1 MSEGKFSQ
9 PRPHRDE
16 ERQIEESFRQ
26 LTEDKHRRNRN
37 GYTVEDDISRTV
49 QEISDQEVSWPTETI
64 RSFEKSVKL
73 DETVQVKPIP
83 EEFRQTACRQP
94 SAAPQPPAA
103 PRPAY
108 RPHADEFDVLFQ
120 EPVEE
125 PIPDYSKEPYP
136 EEEPDFI
143 DKLLNLGETFKKH
156 QTPIILGL
164 CGAALLLIVVF
175 VSIFFS
181 GNKAPEYE
189 GIYPNVY
196 IADIAIG
203 GMSKSEAIATLKA
216 ATDNTYSNLDMV
228 IDLSGTEIRLS
239 PKDTRASLDV
249 AAAVDAAYEY
259 GRTGSKAQQEQAY
272 QTALTENHIIAAL
285 PYLQLDTDYIRSALN
300 AYAEDT
306 GSTLTQTTYG
316 LEGNEPNLSANGFN
330 QNAPTQNLVIIMGTP
345 GIGFDVNDV
354 YEKVLDAYSLHQFLV
369 KVENVQ
375 SVTEPDPIDLN
386 QIYEEFYIEPVDASI
401 NLQTFETQAGSYGY
415 GFDIV
420 KAQELVAKAQPGEVL
435 RIPME
440 YIAPEILDN
449 DAFFKDNLGEYQTR
463 GTGNDDRN
471 KNLRLACEALNGTVL
486 NPGESL
492 SFSSLMGRISGFRT
506 APEDTGLE
514 DVPQGGVSQVAS
526 TLYYAALM
534 SDLNISSRSN
544 HTYLPS
550 FIDYGLD
557 ATTSLQITNSTGYP
571 IRIDASYSGGYVKV
585 SIFGTEERNYYLM
598 LESSI
603 SSSTAPQTVYETF
616 PYDNEE
622 GYLDGDVIEEGR
634 SGYLVKSYKVKYD
647 RKTARELSRDFIT
660 NSQYPAT
667 DRIVAQVEA
676 PPETETSPEII
687 VPTEPPYVPPTDI
700 PTEVPSDIPT
710 EVPTEPVVPP
720 TFSYEEQP
728 PVAQDFPV
736 PDIIPEG

>member
-26 LTEDKHRRNRN
+26 LTEDPQRRHKKV
-37 GYTVEDDISRTV
+37 YTVEDDICRTV
-49 QEISDQEVSWPTETI
+49 QEISDQEVSLPTENLRPFE
-64 RSFEKSVKL
+64 RSAKL
-73 DETVQVKPIP
+73 EETAQVSPIP
-83 EEFRQTACRQP
+83 EAYRQTAYRQTSVPPQP
-94 SAAPQPPAA
+94 STP

-108 RPHADEFDVLFQ
+108 RPHADEFGGLFE
-120 EPVEE
+120 EPEKA
-125 PIPDYSKEPYP
+125 PIPDDFQEAYP

-143 DKLLNLGETFKKH
+143 DKLMNLGAAFKKH

-164 CGAALLLIVVF
+164 CGAALLLIIVF

-196 IADIAIG
+196 IADIAVG
-203 GMSKSEAIATLKA
+203 GMSKAEAIAAVKA
-216 ATDNTYSNLDMV
+216 ATSGTYSNMDMV

-239 PKDTRASLDV
+239 PKDTKASLDV

-259 GRTGSKAQQEQAY
+259 GRTGSKQQQEQAY
-272 QTALTENHIIAAL
+272 QTALTKDHIIATL
-285 PYLQLDTDYIRSALN
+285 PYLQLDVDYIRRALN
-300 AYAEDT
+300 TYAEDA

-316 LEGNEPNLSANGFN
+316 LEGNEPKLSADGFN
-330 QNAPTQNLVIIMGTP
+330 QNNPTQTLVIIMGTP
-345 GIGFDVNDV
+345 GIGFDANDV

-375 SVTEPDPIDLN
+375 SVTDPDPIDLEK
-386 QIYEEFYIEPVDASI
+386 IYEEFYIEPVNASM
-401 NLQTFETQAGSYGY
+401 NLQTFETVAGSYGY

-440 YIAPEILDN
+440 YIAPEVLDN
-449 DAFFKDNLGEYQTR
+449 KAFFLDTLGEYQTR
-463 GTGNDDRN
+463 GTDDNDRS

-486 NPGESL
+486 NPGETL
-492 SFSSLMGRISGFRT
+492 SFGSLMGRISGFRT

-514 DVPQGGVSQVAS
+514 PVPQGGISQVAS

-534 SDLNISSRSN
+534 SDLNIVSRSS

-550 FIDYGLD
+550 FINYGLD
-557 ATTSLQITNSTGYP
+557 ATANLQLANSTGYP
-571 IRIDASYSGGYVKV
+571 IRIEASYSNGYVKV
-585 SIFGTEERNYYLM
+585 TILGTEERNYYLM

-603 SSSTAPQTVYETF
+603 SSSTAPQTVYESF
-616 PYDNEE
+616 PYNNQE
-622 GYLDGDVIEEGR
+622 GYRDGDVIQEG
-634 SGYLVKSYKVKYD
+634 SNGYLVKSYKVKYD
-647 RKTARELSRDFIT
+647 RKTAKELSRDFIA

-667 DRIVAQVEA
+667 DRVVAMVEA
-676 PPETETSPEII
+676 APETEAPTESIDI
-687 VPTEPPYVPPTDI
+687 PTEPPYIPPAEFPVD
-700 PTEVPSDIPT
+700 PTEGFDDQNHQSEEYI
-710 EVPTEPVVPP
+710 EVER
-720 TFSYEEQP
+720 
-728 PVAQDFPV
+728 
-736 PDIIPEG
+736 IPEG

>member
-26 LTEDKHRRNRN
+26 LTEDKNHRRKKV
-37 GYTVEDDISRTV
+37 YTVEDDIRRTV
-49 QEISDQEVSWPTETI
+49 QEISDQEVSVPTENM
-64 RSFEKSVKL
+64 RPFERSVKL

-83 EEFRQTACRQP
+83 EAYGQTAYRQP
-94 SAAPQPPAA
+94 PVPPQSPTPPQPPVM
-103 PRPAY
+103 PKPAY
-108 RPHADEFDVLFQ
+108 RPHADEFDALFEQ
-120 EPVEE
+120 PEEE
-125 PIPDYSKEPYP
+125 PIPDYPRETYP

-143 DKLLNLGETFKKH
+143 DKLMNLGAAFKKH

-175 VSIFFS
+175 VSIFFA
-181 GNKAPEYE
+181 GNKESEYE

-196 IADIAIG
+196 IADIAVG
-203 GMSKSEAIATLKA
+203 GMSKAEAIAALKS
-216 ATDNTYSNLDMV
+216 ATGSTYSNLDMV

-239 PKDTRASLDV
+239 PKDTKASLDV
-249 AAAVDAAYEY
+249 AAAVEAAYEY

-272 QTALTENHIIAAL
+272 QTALTKDHIIAAL
-285 PYLQLDTDYIRSALN
+285 PYLNLDVDYIRKALN
-300 AYAEDT
+300 TYAADT
-306 GSTLTQTTYG
+306 GSTLTQTSYG
-316 LEGNEPNLSANGFN
+316 LEGNEPNLSAEGFN
-330 QNAPTQNLVIIMGTP
+330 QNAPTQTLVIIMGTP
-345 GIGFDVNDV
+345 GICFDANDV

-375 SVTEPDPIDLN
+375 SVTDPEPVDL
-386 QIYEEFYIEPVDASI
+386 QKIYEEFYIEPVNASI

-415 GFDIV
+415 GFDIA

-440 YIAPEILDN
+440 FIAPEILDN
-449 DAFFKDNLGEYQTR
+449 NAFFQDTLGEYQTR

-471 KNLRLACEALNGTVL
+471 RNLTLACNVLNGTVL

-492 SFSSLMGRISGFRT
+492 SFQSLLNRVSDFRN

-514 DVPQGGVSQVAS
+514 DVFQGGVSQVSS

-534 SDLNISSRSN
+534 SDLHISSRNN
-544 HTYLPS
+544 HYYVPS

-571 IRIDASYSGGYVKV
+571 IRIDAAYSGGYVKV
-585 SIFGTEERNYYLM
+585 AIFGTEERNYYLM

-603 SSSTAPQTVYETF
+603 SSSTAPQTVYETYS
-616 PYDNEE
+616 YDNQE
-622 GYLDGDVIEEGR
+622 GYEDGDVIEEGR
-634 SGYLVKSYKVKYD
+634 NGYLVKSYKVKYD
-647 RKTARELSRDFIT
+647 RKTAKELSRDFIT
-660 NSQYPAT
+660 NSQYPVV
-667 DRIVAQVEA
+667 DRIVAFVEA
-676 PPETETSPEII
+676 PPETQA
-687 VPTEPPYVPPTDI
+687 PTESTTYPTVPPYIPPADL
-700 PTEVPSDIPT
+700 PTEVPQ
-710 EVPTEPVVPP
+710 VPTVPP
-720 TFSYEEQP
+720 TFSYEEQT
-728 PVAQDFPV
+728 PVVEDFPV
-736 PDIIPEG
+736 TDILPEG